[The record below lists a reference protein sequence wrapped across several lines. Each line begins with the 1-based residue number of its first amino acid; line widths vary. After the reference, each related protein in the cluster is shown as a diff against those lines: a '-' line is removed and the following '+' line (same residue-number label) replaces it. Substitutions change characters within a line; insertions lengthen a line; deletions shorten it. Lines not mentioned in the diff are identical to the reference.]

1 MNVLPRALIAL
12 VSFYRRAISPLLPP
26 HCRYEPSC
34 SAYAIEAI
42 RVHGA
47 GRGLILAA
55 RRIGRCHPWGG
66 TGMDP
71 VPPRGARS

>member
-1 MNVLPRALIAL
+1 MNVLQRALIAI
-12 VSFYRRAISPLLPP
+12 VSFYRGAVSPLFPA

-47 GRGLILAA
+47 VPGLVLAA

-66 TGMDP
+66 TGLDP